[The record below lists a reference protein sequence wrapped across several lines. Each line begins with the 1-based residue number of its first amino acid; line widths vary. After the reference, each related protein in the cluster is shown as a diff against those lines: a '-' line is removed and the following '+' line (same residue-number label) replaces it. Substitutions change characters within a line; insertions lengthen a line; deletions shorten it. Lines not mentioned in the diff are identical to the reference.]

1 MTGDGKRRLPVLKS
15 SDGEEQRPAKQWVAI
30 GAIGAVL
37 ATLPLLGL
45 VYMWAASRLAAMGGG
60 MEGLKAA
67 SPSERLSLGMIVVLG
82 GLAAMGLGSLL
93 GGMLVG
99 RYGGDAGKNE
109 GTFAGV
115 TAGVLFALVS
125 LLGSLK
131 SGAAMD
137 WLMGA
142 VVTTV
147 LAGVAGRGGAALG
160 LRLRK

>member
-1 MTGDGKRRLPVLKS
+1 MTGDGKRRLPVLQS
-15 SDGEEQRPAKQWVAI
+15 NDEEQRPAKQWIAI

-45 VYMWAASRLAAMGGG
+45 VYMWAAKRLAAMGGG
-60 MEGLKAA
+60 MEGLRAA
-67 SPSERLSLGMIVVLG
+67 TPSERLSLGMIVVLG
-82 GLAAMGLGSLL
+82 GFAAIAVGSFL

-115 TAGVLFALVS
+115 TAGVLLSAVS
-125 LLGSLK
+125 LIGSLK
-131 SGAAMD
+131 SGQGID
-137 WLMGA
+137 WLIGA

-147 LAGVAGRGGAALG
+147 LAGVAGRFGAVLG